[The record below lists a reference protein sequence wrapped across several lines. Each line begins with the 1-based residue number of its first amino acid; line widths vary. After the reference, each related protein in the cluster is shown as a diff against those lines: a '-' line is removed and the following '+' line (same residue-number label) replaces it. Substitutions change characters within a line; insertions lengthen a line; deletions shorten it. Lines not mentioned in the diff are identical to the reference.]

1 MATDFGKALK
11 EYRIREKL
19 SLEEMAQKLGTT
31 KQALSRYER
40 GERQPKISVAAKF
53 SEILGIPM
61 SELAGGTEYSPMKII
76 HEDIML
82 IEKPKSE
89 KVRTL
94 MQNISQLNDDEVE
107 QLDAMFH
114 VMFSRKF
121 KKGTDNK

>member
-1 MATDFGKALK
+1 MATDFGKAIK

-19 SLEEMAQKLGTT
+19 SLEEMAQMLDTT

-53 SEILGIPM
+53 SEILGIPI
-61 SELAGGTEYSPMKII
+61 SELAGGTEYGPMEKTNGDVIV
-76 HEDIML
+76 

-94 MQNISQLNDDEVE
+94 MQNISQLNEEEVD
-107 QLDAMFH
+107 QLNDMFNI
-114 VMFSRKF
+114 MFSRKF